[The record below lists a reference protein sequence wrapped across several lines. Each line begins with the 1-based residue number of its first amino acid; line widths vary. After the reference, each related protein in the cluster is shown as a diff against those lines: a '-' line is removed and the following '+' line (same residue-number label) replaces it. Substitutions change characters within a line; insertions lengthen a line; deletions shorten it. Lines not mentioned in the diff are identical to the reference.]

1 MKNLRDTY
9 RRCKKKHDAAI
20 KSGAP
25 ASSTPNWEFW
35 SIMTWLDDYAKR
47 RQTISNVVIPVED
60 QLTSSQ
66 IQEDSE
72 EIAESVLADSPSSQS
87 TNLSSTFEIVRC
99 KKRKAED
106 MSPYQTK
113 LIGYLETL
121 HKKQVKEPESQ
132 DEYDFFVFP
141 AKILSRGTG
150 TCLKSSRFACCAS
163 DSVSVIIFRVAS
175 MARQNGQYYQNRKYL

>member
-20 KSGAP
+20 KSGAS

-35 SIMTWLDDYAKR
+35 SILTWLDDFAKR
-47 RQTISNVVIPVED
+47 RQTISNVVITVED

-87 TNLSSTFEIVRC
+87 TNLSSTSEIVRC

-132 DEYDFFVFP
+132 DEYNFFGKSVAEQIRKLPTPYARAKAKKEIQDVLFKLEFP
-141 AKILSRGTG
+141 E
-150 TCLKSSRFACCAS
+150 
-163 DSVSVIIFRVAS
+163 
-175 MARQNGQYYQNRKYL
+175 N